1 MTLVALALTSA
12 VKERAAQLGFDAVAL
27 GPADPPPHAVAFERW
42 LDAGYGDGMDYLGR
56 TRAQRVAPDR
66 LLPGARSVV
75 ALALSYNP
83 PPGVARDDWAGV
95 ARYARGQ
102 DYHEVMRPRLEALA
116 RFIEVTA
123 EGGTRSRTA
132 VDTSAVL
139 ERDLAARAGLGWIGK
154 NTNLLSPTLGS
165 YFFIGIVLTTAA
177 LIADAP
183 QPDHCGTC
191 TACLDACPTRA
202 FVAPWVLDARRCIS
216 YLTIEHRGP
225 VAVELR
231 EAIGEWVFGCD
242 VCQEVCPWNRKAQAA
257 ATAAFGST
265 ESLGPLTELLGLDE
279 AAFRARFR
287 HTALWRAKRAGLA
300 RNAALVL
307 GNRRDPRAVEAL
319 RRASEDPDPSVRE
332 AAGWALGRC
341 SNAH

>member
-1 MTLVALALTSA
+1 MSLANLVLTSA
-12 VKERAAQLGFDAVAL
+12 VKEQARGLGFDAVAI
-27 GPADPPPHAVAFERW
+27 GPAEAPPHADAFEHW
-42 LDAGYGDGMDYLGR
+42 LQAGYGDGMEYLSR
-56 TRAQRVAPDR
+56 TRAERLAPDR
-66 LLPGARSVV
+66 LLPGVRSVV
-75 ALALSYNP
+75 AVALSYNP
-83 PPGVARDDWAGV
+83 PADAHLDDWAGV
-95 ARYARGQ
+95 ARYARGH

-116 RFIEVTA
+116 RFIDTTA
-123 EGGTRSRTA
+123 GVGTRSRAA

-177 LIADAP
+177 LATDAA

-202 FVAPWVLDARRCIS
+202 FVSPWVLDARRCIS

-231 EAIGEWVFGCD
+231 EAIGDWLFGCD
-242 VCQEVCPWNRKAQAA
+242 VCQEVCPWNRKAQPAGDP
-257 ATAAFGST
+257 AFTST
-265 ESLGPLTELLGLDE
+265 ESLGPLETILTLDE
-279 AAFRARFR
+279 PAFRARFR

-307 GNRRDPRAVEAL
+307 GNRRDPTALQALERA
-319 RRASEDPDPSVRE
+319 REDTDASVRE
-332 AAGWALGRC
+332 AADWALSRC
-341 SNAH
+341 SNVD